1 MGVSPERLA
10 EALRAALR
18 ENEKFRKRQQRLSE
32 PVAVVGMACR
42 FPGGVGSPGQLWDF
56 LVQGRDAISG
66 PPADRCWDPAALPVA
81 GGGFLHDAAEF
92 DPAFFG
98 MSETEALASDPQ
110 QRLLLELSW
119 EAFEHAGINPDP
131 LRGSRTGVYAGVIFH
146 DYAYR
151 LPEPPSDIPG
161 YRYFGSAGSV
171 AVGRLAYTY
180 GFEGPALAVDTA
192 CSSSLVAVHLAV
204 QALRRDE
211 CSLAL
216 AGGVAV
222 MSTPELF
229 EETVRQ
235 GGGLAPDGRCKSF
248 AAAADGMGLGEG
260 AALVV
265 LERLSDAE
273 RNGHRVLGLIRG
285 TAVNQSGAGNGFS
298 APNGP
303 TQERLVRA
311 ALADAGLGPSE
322 VDAVEAHGTGTP
334 VGDPIEANAL
344 ISVYGQDRAGEL
356 LLGSM
361 KSNFGHTQA
370 AGGAGGLIKMVQAM
384 RHGVLPRTLHVDAPS
399 PRIDWA
405 GGAVRLLTE
414 NHDWPGTGRPR
425 RAAVSAH
432 GVSGT
437 NAHVVLEEYAGAAA
451 VPPAPRGPVPWV
463 LSARTPAALHEQA
476 ERLREHVLA
485 HDELTVADIGRSL
498 AARAVFG
505 YRAAYVAADRQDFL
519 RRLATRPPASRAE
532 PAFRFVWE
540 TTETDQVH
548 PDLRQWFPEARS
560 AGALAG
566 RLAELGARPAA
577 GPGATVVPLAVT
589 SAHALLAVLSDLYV
603 RGAPIDWAALFAGTG
618 ARLVDLP
625 TYPFQRRHYWLA
637 GKPRQEGRLGH
648 GRH

>member
-18 ENEKFRKRQQRLSE
+18 ENEKFRKRQQKLSE

-42 FPGGVGSPGQLWDF
+42 FPGGVASPEQLWDF
-56 LVQGRDAISG
+56 LAQGRDAVSG
-66 PPADRCWDPAALPVA
+66 PPADRGWDPAALPVS
-81 GGGFLHDAAEF
+81 GGGFLHEAAEF

-98 MSETEALASDPQ
+98 MSEAEALASDPQ

-119 EAFEHAGINPDP
+119 EGFEHAGINPDP

-151 LPEPPSDIPG
+151 LPEPPDDIPG

-303 TQERLVRA
+303 SQERLVRA

-344 ISVYGQDRAGEL
+344 LATYGRAHTADRPVWI
-356 LLGSM
+356 GSI
-361 KSNFGHTQA
+361 KSNIGHTQA
-370 AGGAGGLIKMVQAM
+370 AAGVAGIIK
-384 RHGVLPRTLHVDAPS
+384 
-399 PRIDWA
+399 
-405 GGAVRLLTE
+405 
-414 NHDWPGTGRPR
+414 
-425 RAAVSAH
+425 
-432 GVSGT
+432 
-437 NAHVVLEEYAGAAA
+437 
-451 VPPAPRGPVPWV
+451 
-463 LSARTPAALHEQA
+463 
-476 ERLREHVLA
+476 
-485 HDELTVADIGRSL
+485 
-498 AARAVFG
+498 
-505 YRAAYVAADRQDFL
+505 
-519 RRLATRPPASRAE
+519 
-532 PAFRFVWE
+532 
-540 TTETDQVH
+540 
-548 PDLRQWFPEARS
+548 
-560 AGALAG
+560 
-566 RLAELGARPAA
+566 
-577 GPGATVVPLAVT
+577 
-589 SAHALLAVLSDLYV
+589 
-603 RGAPIDWAALFAGTG
+603 
-618 ARLVDLP
+618 
-625 TYPFQRRHYWLA
+625 
-637 GKPRQEGRLGH
+637 
-648 GRH
+648 